1 MTRRAACVKLPLM
14 LTHARQM
21 LLIGLSLFFVLA
33 GCKPPT
39 PPPSPT
45 PRPTAVPAVVT
56 VFAPP
61 TPTSVTPQP
70 QPTIKTPATTITLEA
85 SLPEAQT
92 QALQDDIQAFQRQFP
107 QYVVQLQQ
115 YDSPENF
122 MSRLTAGESNFD
134 VALVSPVLL
143 GHLYAARQLTPVT
156 NFFPSSFINDFAG
169 VTLLGATRDNQ
180 LWGLADTAG
189 FHLML
194 FYNRD
199 LVDTPPQTTAELS
212 TLAQQ
217 LTDAPHW
224 GLAVN
229 SYDPLWLVPWL
240 PAYGGWLTDDAGRP
254 TLNTPSMDAAIT
266 LYLSWQG
273 RLTGIAPVI
282 TYDEARHR
290 FLSGDVAMMID
301 GDWALTELARA
312 NKVNWGV
319 ALLPQVGE
327 TGASQPA
334 APLVLGR
341 YWVVNAAVSGDRVP
355 AAVAFLDF
363 ITRPERQ
370 LAWTARFGL
379 LPTRRAALNDAAI
392 MNDPILRTSAAQMQA
407 GRAVPAGVN
416 ADTLLNAMRE
426 PLRGVIDGELTPRQA
441 AEMMQANVEK

>member
-1 MTRRAACVKLPLM
+1 
-14 LTHARQM
+14 
-21 LLIGLSLFFVLA
+21 
-33 GCKPPT
+33 
-39 PPPSPT
+39 
-45 PRPTAVPAVVT
+45 
-56 VFAPP
+56 
-61 TPTSVTPQP
+61 
-70 QPTIKTPATTITLEA
+70 
-85 SLPEAQT
+85 
-92 QALQDDIQAFQRQFP
+92 
-107 QYVVQLQQ
+107 
-115 YDSPENF
+115 

-290 FLSGDVAMMID
+290 FLSGDIAMMVD

-370 LAWTARFGL
+370 LAWTARFGM

-441 AEMMQANVEK
+441 AEMMQANAEK